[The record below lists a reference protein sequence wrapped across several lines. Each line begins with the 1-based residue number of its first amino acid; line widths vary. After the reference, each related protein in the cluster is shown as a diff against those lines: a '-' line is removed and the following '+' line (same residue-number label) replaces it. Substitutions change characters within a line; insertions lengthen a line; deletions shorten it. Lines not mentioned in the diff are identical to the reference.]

1 MVKLNNFWFGF
12 LLALSISVSVFSFI
26 LADELREIPATGGEV
41 FTIAL
46 PFLILKW
53 RMWTIEQ
60 GKKKRQ
66 KNLY

>member
-12 LLALSISVSVFSFI
+12 LLALSISVSVFLFI
-26 LADELREIPATGGEV
+26 LADNLREIPATGGEV

-66 KNLY
+66 KSLY